1 MIPTLYENYRR
12 WSDGGSIF
20 ILSDLHFADADCKA
34 INKDWITPE
43 EQIKRIN
50 RLVNKNDTF
59 ICLGD
64 VGAAEF
70 VKQIKARRKILI
82 LGNHDRRSDYVGLF
96 DEIYTGP
103 LFISDKILLSH
114 EPVHGLPWCLNIHGH
129 DHNGVEP
136 YVDGCKYLNLAA
148 NVCDFT
154 PVNLGKLIKSGIL
167 SGIRDIHRMT
177 IDDATAR
184 KSERNKGEEE

>member
-1 MIPTLYENYRR
+1 MLHLAYWDFKNQDKYKDVIPEYEKLKGEYQ
-12 WSDGGSIF
+12 GTI
-20 ILSDLHFADADCKA
+20 
-34 INKDWITPE
+34 
-43 EQIKRIN
+43 
-50 RLVNKNDTF
+50 
-59 ICLGD
+59 
-64 VGAAEF
+64 
-70 VKQIKARRKILI
+70 
-82 LGNHDRRSDYVGLF
+82 DYVGLF

-148 NVCDFT
+148 NVCGFT

-184 KSERNKGEEE
+184 KSERNKGKK